1 MICEKCGNEIP
12 EGILNCRPCGHNQVL
27 ERIDAWRERRSKRVA
42 EASGVDTQG
51 LSVETAIAAGRAVDG
66 ALIQFPNP
74 QSYMAED
81 SVLPEN
87 SSDLPLWKQRLNQR
101 LREIRENKSGD
112 GTPKPEVSSVSPGAK
127 GGTKGNSSAKAAE
140 ANAPDPRVEAAL
152 NRIKK
157 ADYYSQVPPITPT
170 PGRRSSLAKKA
181 VAVDEP
187 RPMSID
193 EKRIQ
198 ALNTAPARAVARRPG
213 SSRSTELSDSETA
226 VLEVAPMPGMA
237 EMEAGFS
244 TEVTGIPADI
254 AFGGSEEFEEVFEE
268 PTTESERG
276 MVLEA
281 ASLRMRLAA
290 AVIDAEVIALSFL
303 PLFAVFAFFG
313 GRFQFTATTLY
324 VMACIAV
331 CLMTVY
337 FFLTYTLAGR
347 TIGMGLV
354 KLHLASQSPMDDHLN
369 NESPSTVT
377 FTIGQAFARTI
388 GGVITL
394 LFFPINVLFLTR
406 SYDRLSI
413 SDYLSNTQ
421 IVRIRK

>member
-1 MICEKCGNEIP
+1 MMICEKCGNEIP
-12 EGILNCRPCGHNQVL
+12 EGVMTCRPCGHNQVL
-27 ERIDAWRERRSKRVA
+27 ERIDAWRERRTKRVTD
-42 EASGVDTQG
+42 ASGVDTQG
-51 LSVETAIAAGRAVDG
+51 LSVETAVAARSAVDG

-101 LREIRENKSGD
+101 LREIRESKTGEGAQKPEAPGKTPTLKSG
-112 GTPKPEVSSVSPGAK
+112 
-127 GGTKGNSSAKAAE
+127 
-140 ANAPDPRVEAAL
+140 ANATAGGGNGAVDPRVEAAL

-181 VAVDEP
+181 VTVEEP
-187 RPMSID
+187 HQMSID

-198 ALNTAPARAVARRPG
+198 ALNTVTSKSGTRKSGLSRP
-213 SSRSTELSDSETA
+213 SETVDSRTA
-226 VLEVAPMPGMA
+226 VVEVATVPEVIATA
-237 EMEAGFS
+237 ELAS
-244 TEVTGIPADI
+244 VDAAGIPASI
-254 AFGGSEEFEEVFEE
+254 PEGFAEVFEE
-268 PTTESERG
+268 MEAEAERG

-354 KLHLASQSPMDDHLN
+354 KLHLASQSPMDDHISSD
-369 NESPSTVT
+369 SPSTVT